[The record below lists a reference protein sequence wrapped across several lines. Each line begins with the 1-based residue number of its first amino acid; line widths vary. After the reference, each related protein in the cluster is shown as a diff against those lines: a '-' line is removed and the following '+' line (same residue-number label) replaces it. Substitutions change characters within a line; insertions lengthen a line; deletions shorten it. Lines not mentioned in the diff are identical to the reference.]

1 MKLLLADI
9 SFHARSLAR
18 TDPIPPRSN
27 STPHC
32 HTQPH
37 ESSEFVSE
45 EDAERIEEEV
55 EDEDEECSSAEE
67 EEAEAVA
74 VGSPIPHVHHHHHHH
89 HHTPRSEEERSA
101 ARAARK
107 AAKAAARGVA
117 AVLQRA
123 VSAPTPPPPA
133 VDQVR
138 VHSLTLRELS
148 IVDESPPQLVAP
160 RLSLPTEAGRVAQCR
175 AAYGKAGRAK
185 AFRGPAA
192 QVRGPVVI
200 YGEDVLAEAE
210 LLLPASVDADA
221 PGQRPKWVRAMG
233 VFDGHG
239 LMGKEAARLAAERF
253 IEDMRRSTMQ
263 TLGALLAGDVG
274 RVRAVEQERFRA
286 LDEHLETELRSP
298 TGGTTCSTVQVLAAR
313 GKAYVVVSNVGDSPV
328 LLVENRT
335 GRVALLTGRH
345 SWDNPEERKRYID
358 RYAALGVAPRDVVY
372 GRINCGGMRLE
383 DADGG
388 EEPFRMYLPGTA
400 TVCART
406 RDHLNKQVERRF
418 RNSIGGSQSMRRFV
432 WERRDEG
439 SGAWEVFKA
448 LEEHAHGNWGA
459 TVLVGREGKIQMSRS
474 LGDAQ
479 EKQTAY
485 VWNEPDVAIHE
496 LGPGE
501 DWSVIACS
509 DGAADLWYFHE
520 MAEMAAA
527 FFQRRDEG
535 RAALV
540 GGAAA
545 MEADGAG
552 DAQALAQLILDQT
565 MERGERTPGYGIG
578 PRMSANAHLKRP
590 MWDDVCVHCARV
602 VT

>member
-1 MKLLLADI
+1 
-9 SFHARSLAR
+9 
-18 TDPIPPRSN
+18 
-27 STPHC
+27 
-32 HTQPH
+32 
-37 ESSEFVSE
+37 VSE

-55 EDEDEECSSAEE
+55 EDEDECEE
-67 EEAEAVA
+67 EDEDDHA
-74 VGSPIPHVHHHHHHH
+74 H

-107 AAKAAARGVA
+107 AAKAAARGGPP
-117 AVLQRA
+117 VLQRA
-123 VSAPTPPPPA
+123 VSAPTPPPPRD
-133 VDQVR
+133 DQVR
-138 VHSLTLRELS
+138 IHALTLRELS
-148 IVDESPPQLVAP
+148 VVDESPPQLVAP
-160 RLSLPTEAGRVAQCR
+160 RLSAGSEPGRVADCR
-175 AAYGKAGRAK
+175 ASYGKAGRAK

-192 QVRGPVVI
+192 QVRGPVVV

-210 LLLPASVDADA
+210 LLLPASVDAEA
-221 PGQRPKWVRAMG
+221 AVLRPKWVRAMG

-253 IEDMRRSTMQ
+253 IDDMRRSTMQ
-263 TLGALLAGDVG
+263 TLGALLAGDVA

-286 LDEHLETELRSP
+286 LDAHLETALRSP
-298 TGGTTCSTVQVLAAR
+298 TGGTTCSAVQVHAAL
-313 GKAYVVVSNVGDSPV
+313 GKAFVVVSNVGDSPV

-345 SWDNPEERKRYID
+345 SWDNPEERQRYLD
-358 RYAALGVAPRDVVY
+358 RCASLGLTPRDVVY
-372 GRINCGGMRLE
+372 GRINCGGMQLE

-400 TVCART
+400 TVCTRT

-432 WERRDEG
+432 WERRDEVG
-439 SGAWEVFKA
+439 GGWEVFRA

-474 LGDAQ
+474 LGDSQ

-485 VWNEPDVAIHE
+485 IWSEPDVAVHE

-501 DWSVIACS
+501 DWTLIACS
-509 DGAADLWYFHE
+509 DGVADLWYFHE
-520 MAEMAAA
+520 LGEMAAA
-527 FFQRRDEG
+527 FFARRDEE

-540 GGAAA
+540 AAA
-545 MEADGAG
+545 VAAHQQQPGQPQPQPLPELPAMEAADGAG
-552 DAQALAQLILDQT
+552 DAQALAQLILEQT

-578 PRMSANAHLKRP
+578 PRMSATAHLKRP
-590 MWDDVCVHCARV
+590 MWDDVCVHCARII
-602 VT
+602 T